1 MRSPARTVERHSKA
15 METHTE
21 NSVAGPAMKTTER
34 EENSH
39 DEQIH
44 SKRNRAA
51 TARRIWSYRNCG

>member
-1 MRSPARTVERHSKA
+1 MRSPARTVDRLSA
-15 METHTE
+15 VMGTRTE

-51 TARRIWSYRNCG
+51 AARRILSYRNCG